1 MKTLIVTGGKINKNF
16 LKNHLKLNKYDII
29 IAVDKGLETLDI
41 LSIKP
46 DFIVGD
52 FDSIDKNILEKYDNS
67 NYNIQ
72 RLIPEKDLT
81 DTQSALELAIK
92 KKSTD
97 ITIVGAI
104 GTRLDHVIANVHIL
118 KIALDKKISAK
129 IINENNEIQ
138 LINKPIELTK
148 DKYKYV
154 SVIPLTTEVIGVT
167 IEGMKYPLDNYTI
180 KIGDSLG
187 VSNEITN
194 PIAKIS
200 LKQGILIIIKSKD

>member
-72 RLIPEKDLT
+72 RLIP
-81 DTQSALELAIK
+81 
-92 KKSTD
+92 
-97 ITIVGAI
+97 
-104 GTRLDHVIANVHIL
+104 
-118 KIALDKKISAK
+118 
-129 IINENNEIQ
+129 
-138 LINKPIELTK
+138 
-148 DKYKYV
+148 
-154 SVIPLTTEVIGVT
+154 
-167 IEGMKYPLDNYTI
+167 
-180 KIGDSLG
+180 
-187 VSNEITN
+187 
-194 PIAKIS
+194 
-200 LKQGILIIIKSKD
+200 